1 MIRQLTFSERPYA
14 FLIPLVMAMAGI
26 AMAVVGKSDPL
37 GIHGVIVLIY
47 SGVLL
52 WLVLPSTYAPEP
64 QMDRQASYYDEPIK
78 VGIVLSMAWAVF
90 GMFMGVWV
98 AAQLAWPDLAFDAA
112 WSTFG
117 RMRPA
122 HTTGVIF
129 GFGGNALIATS
140 FHVVQRTSRTRLAGQ
155 ISPWFVLFGY
165 NLFCLL
171 AVSGYFMGVTQSK
184 EYAEAE
190 WYADL
195 WLVIVWVT
203 YFVLYIRTLARRKE
217 PHIYVSNW
225 YFMAFILVVA
235 MLHIVNNLAVPVSLG
250 HAKSYTI
257 WPGVQ
262 DAMVQWWYGHNAVA
276 FFLTAGF
283 LGMLYYYLPKRA
295 ERPIFSYRLS
305 ILSFWGITFFTCGQG
320 PTISITRRCLTG
332 CRTWE

>member
-1 MIRQLTFSERPYA
+1 
-14 FLIPLVMAMAGI
+14 
-26 AMAVVGKSDPL
+26 
-37 GIHGVIVLIY
+37 
-47 SGVLL
+47 
-52 WLVLPSTYAPEP
+52 
-64 QMDRQASYYDEPIK
+64 
-78 VGIVLSMAWAVF
+78 
-90 GMFMGVWV
+90 MGVWV

-117 RMRPA
+117 RMRPT

-165 NLFCLL
+165 NLFCVF

-217 PHIYVSNW
+217 PHIYVANW

-235 MLHIVNNLAVPVSLG
+235 ILHIVNNLAVPVSLRACQELHDLVRRAG
-250 HAKSYTI
+250 RHGAVVVRPQRRSLLSHCRFPRHA
-257 WPGVQ
+257 V
-262 DAMVQWWYGHNAVA
+262 
-276 FFLTAGF
+276 L
-283 LGMLYYYLPKRA
+283 
-295 ERPIFSYRLS
+295 LS
-305 ILSFWGITFFTCGQG
+305 A
-320 PTISITRRCLTG
+320 
-332 CRTWE
+332 